1 MKHLSLFSGIGG
13 IDLAAEWAGFES
25 AIMVERDPYCQKVLK
40 KNFPTTQIFNDVTT
54 FNGLE
59 HRGEIDLISAGFPCQ
74 PHSLAG
80 KRKASADERDL
91 WSEVVRIVGE
101 VQPRWFLGE
110 NVPGLL
116 SSESGRF
123 FGRVVNDL
131 VQMGYRVGW
140 ACYGAKDIGA
150 VHRRNRVFIIA
161 YSDLLRR
168 GEYANQ
174 KGEQSGDWRE
184 AQCFSPGYDSS
195 LRSDASDSKSKSS
208 NGGGLGEQL
217 CPESQAQEFR
227 GGDSKGYAPYS
238 KHVRCQDI
246 QEEGLERQDH
256 QERKE
261 GRAVKLEGGGLREYV
276 SHSEGEPRPQADTTA
291 CTIGS
296 ERNSRQDFGG
306 RHWQPI
312 SGGDWRKWD
321 TCPIIY
327 ETRSESRIRGKND
340 GLPNRVDR
348 LKCLGNAVVPQQIYP
363 ILEEMARLHNEL

>member
-25 AIMVERDPYCQKVLK
+25 AIMVERDPYCQQVLR

-54 FNGLE
+54 FNGLKL
-59 HRGEIDLISAGFPCQ
+59 RGEIDLISAGFPCQ

-174 KGEQSGDWRE
+174 KGEQSGDWRK
-184 AQCFSPGYDSS
+184 AQCFSSGYDSS
-195 LRSDASDSKSKSS
+195 LRSDASYSDCLKLNVGKTRQSLPNREEQKQSDRSYIKHDATYSTSESS

-217 CPESQAQEFR
+217 CPESQA
-227 GGDSKGYAPYS
+227 
-238 KHVRCQDI
+238 
-246 QEEGLERQDH
+246 
-256 QERKE
+256 
-261 GRAVKLEGGGLREYV
+261 
-276 SHSEGEPRPQADTTA
+276 SES
-291 CTIGS
+291 GS
-296 ERNSRQDFGG
+296 RT
-306 RHWQPI
+306 WQRI
-312 SGGDWRKWD
+312 SGGNWREWD
-321 TCPIIY
+321 TCPIVY
-327 ETRSESRIRGKND
+327 ETRTESRVRGKND
-340 GLPNRVDR
+340 GIPNRVDR

-363 ILEEMARLHNEL
+363 ILEEIARLHNEL

>member
-25 AIMVERDPYCQKVLK
+25 AIMVERDPYCQQVLK
-40 KNFPTTQIFNDVTT
+40 KNFPTTQIFDDVTT

-59 HRGEIDLISAGFPCQ
+59 LRGTIDLISAGFPCQ

-91 WSEVVRIVGE
+91 WGEVVRIVGE

-110 NVPGLL
+110 NVTGLL

-140 ACYGAKDIGA
+140 ACYGAKDVGA

-168 GEYANQ
+168 GEYVNQ
-174 KGEQSGDWRE
+174 KREQSGCWRE
-184 AQCFSPGYDSS
+184 TQCLASGYDSS
-195 LRSDASDSKSKSS
+195 LQSDVAYSTSKPS

-217 CPESQAQEFR
+217 CPESQAQESR
-227 GGDSKGYAPYS
+227 G
-238 KHVRCQDI
+238 R
-246 QEEGLERQDH
+246 
-256 QERKE
+256 
-261 GRAVKLEGGGLREYV
+261 
-276 SHSEGEPRPQADTTA
+276 T
-291 CTIGS
+291 
-296 ERNSRQDFGG
+296 
-306 RHWQPI
+306 WQRI
-312 SGGDWRKWD
+312 SGGNWREWN
-321 TCPIIY
+321 TTPILY
-327 ETRSESRIRGKND
+327 ETRTESRIRRAND

-363 ILEEMARLHNEL
+363 ILEEMARFDREL

>member
-25 AIMVERDPYCQKVLK
+25 AIMVERDPYCQQVLK
-40 KNFPTTQIFNDVTT
+40 KNFPTTQIFDDVTT

-59 HRGEIDLISAGFPCQ
+59 LRGTIDLISAGFPCQ

-91 WSEVVRIVGE
+91 WGEVVRIVGE

-140 ACYGAKDIGA
+140 ACYGAKDVGA

-161 YSDLLRR
+161 YS
-168 GEYANQ
+168 
-174 KGEQSGDWRE
+174 
-184 AQCFSPGYDSS
+184 
-195 LRSDASDSKSKSS
+195 KSEPS

-217 CPESQAQEFR
+217 FSGEEQEQSR
-227 GGDSKGYAPYS
+227 GGNSKHDASYS
-238 KHVRCQDI
+238 EHVRCENI

-261 GRAVKLEGGGLREYV
+261 GRSEQSSRGGLREYAC
-276 SHSEGEPRPQADTTA
+276 HSEGEPRPQAHKTTFS
-291 CTIGS
+291 IGGK
-296 ERNSRQDFGG
+296 RYSREDFGG

-312 SGGDWRKWD
+312 SGGNWREWD
-321 TCPIIY
+321 TTPILY
-327 ETRSESRIRGKND
+327 ETRTESRIRRAND
-340 GLPNRVDR
+340 GVPHRVDR

-363 ILEEMARLHNEL
+363 ILEEMARFDREL

>member
-1 MKHLSLFSGIGG
+1 MEPSGETHSIVWLPRHRVLLLPHRLLCRLLPCQRAEETKVKHLSLFSGIGG

-25 AIMVERDPYCQKVLK
+25 AIMVERDQYCQQVLR
-40 KNFPTTQIFNDVTT
+40 KNFPTTQIFDDVTT

-59 HRGEIDLISAGFPCQ
+59 LKGEIDLISAGFPCQ

-91 WSEVVRIVGE
+91 WGEVVRIVGE

-150 VHRRNRVFIIA
+150 VHRRNRVFITA
-161 YSDLLRR
+161 
-168 GEYANQ
+168 
-174 KGEQSGDWRE
+174 
-184 AQCFSPGYDSS
+184 
-195 LRSDASDSKSKSS
+195 
-208 NGGGLGEQL
+208 
-217 CPESQAQEFR
+217 
-227 GGDSKGYAPYS
+227 YS
-238 KHVRCQDI
+238 KHVRCEDI

-256 QERKE
+256 QEREE
-261 GRAVKLEGGGLREYV
+261 GRSEQSSRGGLREYAC
-276 SHSEGEPRPQADTTA
+276 HSEGEPRLQADSTT
-291 CTIGS
+291 CSIGS
-296 ERNSRQDFGG
+296 QRDAREDFGG

-312 SGGDWRKWD
+312 SGGNWREWD
-321 TCPIIY
+321 TCPIVY
-327 ETRSESRIRGKND
+327 ETRSESRVRRKDD
-340 GLPNRVDR
+340 GIPHRVDR

-363 ILEEMARLHNEL
+363 ILEEMQRLSIERP

>member
-25 AIMVERDPYCQKVLK
+25 AIMVERDPYCQQVLK
-40 KNFPTTQIFNDVTT
+40 KNFPTTQIFDDVTT

-59 HRGEIDLISAGFPCQ
+59 LRGTIDLISAGFPCQ

-91 WSEVVRIVGE
+91 WGEVVRIVGE

-140 ACYGAKDIGA
+140 ACYGAKDVGG

-168 GEYANQ
+168 GEYVNQ
-174 KGEQSGDWRE
+174 KREQSGGWRE
-184 AQCFSPGYDSS
+184 TQCLASGYDSS
-195 LRSDASDSKSKSS
+195 LQSDVAYSASKSS

-217 CPESQAQEFR
+217 CSESPAQEFG
-227 GGDSKGYAPYS
+227 GGDSKYNVAYS
-238 KHVRCQDI
+238 EHVRCEDI
-246 QEEGLERQDH
+246 QEEGFERQDNE
-256 QERKE
+256 EREE
-261 GRAVKLEGGGLREYV
+261 GRAVELEGSGLREYV
-276 SHSEGEPRPQADTTA
+276 SHPEGKPRLQAHSTT
-291 CTIGS
+291 CSIGS
-296 ERNSRQDFGG
+296 ERYARKNIGG

-312 SGGDWRKWD
+312 SGGNWKEWD
-321 TCPIIY
+321 TCPIVY
-327 ETRSESRIRGKND
+327 ETRSESRVRGKND
-340 GLPNRVDR
+340 GLPHRVDR

-363 ILEEMARLHNEL
+363 ILEEMARFDREL

>member
-25 AIMVERDPYCQKVLK
+25 AIMVERDPYCQQVLK

-59 HRGEIDLISAGFPCQ
+59 LRGEIDLISAGFPCQ

-150 VHRRNRVFIIA
+150 VHRRNRVFITA
-161 YSDLLRR
+161 YSDLFRR

-184 AQCFSPGYDSS
+184 AQCFSSGYDSS
-195 LRSDASDSKSKSS
+195 LQSDASDSKSEPS

-217 CPESQAQEFR
+217 CSESQASEFR
-227 GGDSKGYAPYS
+227 GGTWK
-238 KHVRCQDI
+238 R
-246 QEEGLERQDH
+246 
-256 QERKE
+256 
-261 GRAVKLEGGGLREYV
+261 
-276 SHSEGEPRPQADTTA
+276 
-291 CTIGS
+291 
-296 ERNSRQDFGG
+296 
-306 RHWQPI
+306 I
-312 SGGDWRKWD
+312 SGGNWREWD

-327 ETRSESRIRGKND
+327 ETRTESRIRGKND
-340 GLPNRVDR
+340 GIPHRVDR
-348 LKCLGNAVVPQQIYP
+348 LRALGNAVVPQQIYP
-363 ILEEMARLHNEL
+363 ILEEMSRFDREL